1 MKESF
6 ITLQSFMV
14 DDLKLKGNELIIY
27 AIIYG
32 FSQDNSSKYTGTLS
46 YLQKW
51 TNSTKQGVLKS
62 LNNLLEKELIVK
74 HTTEMVNRVYY
85 STKFNG
91 KESLPSM
98 VNKVDPSIKQ
108 SLPNNIDNNIDNKIE
123 EKKTRKEKDNETF
136 EEWWALYPKKS
147 SKPKARTKWGN
158 MTITNQKLA
167 LEGLKQQL
175 PYLKTRSMEYIPY
188 PTTWL
193 NQERWNDPIETL
205 KNGKVK
211 ATPSWVE
218 DYKKDLETKEQERKE
233 QQQFTEQELKE
244 LRELFS

>member
-1 MKESF
+1 MRDFKGIWIPREIWESENLTLTEKVLLVEIDSLDNGEGCYATNEYFSKFFNISEATITRAIKTLKEQNY
-6 ITLQSFMV
+6 IEIGM
-14 DDLKLKGNELIIY
+14 
-27 AIIYG
+27 
-32 FSQDNSSKYTGTLS
+32 
-46 YLQKW
+46 
-51 TNSTKQGVLKS
+51 
-62 LNNLLEKELIVK
+62 
-74 HTTEMVNRVYY
+74 
-85 STKFNG
+85 FNG
-91 KESLPSM
+91 RQRKLFSLIKLMRQSRQNDEAESS
-98 VNKVDPSIKQ
+98 NC
-108 SLPNNIDNNIDNKIE
+108 LPNNIDNNITNK

-167 LEGLKQQL
+167 MEGLKQQL

-218 DYKKDLETKEQERKE
+218 DYKKDLENKEQQRKE

-244 LRELFS
+244 IKELFS